1 MVYLR
6 VMKTLSL
13 LLNSILI
20 LHIVASAETR
30 QATGVKVGE
39 VSDTSAIVWV
49 RLTENSERNSDGVV
63 VKGRPE
69 SKGPDPLPE
78 GTQVQD
84 LEGSCPGAPGS
95 VRVRYMSHP
104 RRTYPER
111 FSKNADLDF
120 PFETQW
126 VEVSASNDFTHPFH
140 LKDLNPNDLYLYQV
154 ETKGKDESD
163 AHGFIR
169 GNFRTAPKT
178 NESTAVTFTVI
189 TGQMYND
196 TDRPDGFHIYESMG
210 KLNPQFIVP
219 TGDTVYYDSEK
230 PRAVTVELARYHW
243 HRMYSYRT
251 LIDFHLKV
259 PGYWIKDD
267 HDTLSNDCW
276 PTMNPEFMLP
286 LTFEDGQRLFREQ
299 VPMGEKTFRTYRW
312 GKHVQ
317 IWLPEGR
324 DFRSANDAPDGPEK
338 TIWGE
343 EQKRWL
349 FKSIQES
356 DADWKI
362 LASATPIVGPDRG
375 GKADNHA
382 NDAFATEGNEVRN
395 WIAEN
400 CPDNLFVVCGDR
412 HWQYESIDP
421 KTKVHE
427 FSCGPASDAH
437 AGGIPK
443 DSSSEYE
450 WYRVEGGFLSVAVAP
465 MDKGSEIAFRHHD
478 VYGNV
483 VHEFTKSNES
493 IASTQ
498 STK

>member
-1 MVYLR
+1 
-6 VMKTLSL
+6 MKIVIFLLSTFFIL
-13 LLNSILI
+13 QSIA
-20 LHIVASAETR
+20 VAETF

-49 RLTENSERNSDGVV
+49 RLTETSERNSEGVV

-69 SKGPDPLPE
+69 SKEPDPLPE
-78 GTQVQD
+78 GTSVED
-84 LEGSCPGAPGS
+84 LEGACPGIEGKVLLSYGRLGEAGS
-95 VRVRYMSHP
+95 LVDGVPQNLQSLESGGWTP
-104 RRTYPER
+104 
-111 FSKNADLDF
+111 
-120 PFETQW
+120 
-126 VEVSASNDFTHPFH
+126 VSAENDFTHQFVLKGLEPNSNYSFH
-140 LKDLNPNDLYLYQV
+140 VATDLG
-154 ETKGKDESD
+154 ERGGFGKKGL
-163 AHGFIR
+163 AGF
-169 GNFRTAPKT
+169 FQTAPKKDQ
-178 NESTAVTFTVI
+178 SAPVTFTVI

-210 KLNPQFIVP
+210 KLNPQFIIP

-243 HRMYSYRT
+243 HRVYSFPT

-286 LTFEDGQRLFREQ
+286 MTFEDGQRLFREQ
-299 VPMGEKTFRTYRW
+299 VPMGEKTYRTYRW
-312 GKHVQ
+312 GKHLQV
-317 IWLPEGR
+317 WLPEGR
-324 DFRSANDAPDGPEK
+324 DFRSPNDAPDGPGK

-343 EQKRWL
+343 EQKQWL
-349 FKSIQES
+349 ADTILAS

-382 NDAFATEGNEVRN
+382 NDAFAWEGNQVRN

-421 KTKVHE
+421 NTKVHE

-443 DSSSEYE
+443 DSSGEYE
-450 WYRVEGGFLSVAVAP
+450 WYRVEGGFLSVSVTP
-465 MDKGSEIAFRHHD
+465 ENEGSGIAFRHHD
-478 VYGNV
+478 VHGTV

-493 IASTQ
+493 TKSTE
-498 STK
+498 